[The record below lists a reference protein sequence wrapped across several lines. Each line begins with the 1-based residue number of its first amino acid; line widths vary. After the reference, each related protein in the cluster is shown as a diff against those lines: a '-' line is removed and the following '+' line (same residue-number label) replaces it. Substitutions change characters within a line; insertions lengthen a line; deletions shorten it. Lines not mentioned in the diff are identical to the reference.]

1 MHFSNEQLSLVII
14 GTGTRQEVNYQLMVM
29 GIDPNTIP
37 SREDGDLRVE
47 NHIAW
52 LRSRQELEFGRA
64 VAIQQ
69 AMENITHDRPSGDGG
84 DSMDVTWVK

>member
-1 MHFSNEQLSLVII
+1 
-14 GTGTRQEVNYQLMVM
+14 MVM

-37 SREDGDLRVE
+37 SREDGDLKVD

-64 VAIQQ
+64 VAMQQ
-69 AMENITHDRPSGDGG
+69 AIENFTNGRPSGDGS